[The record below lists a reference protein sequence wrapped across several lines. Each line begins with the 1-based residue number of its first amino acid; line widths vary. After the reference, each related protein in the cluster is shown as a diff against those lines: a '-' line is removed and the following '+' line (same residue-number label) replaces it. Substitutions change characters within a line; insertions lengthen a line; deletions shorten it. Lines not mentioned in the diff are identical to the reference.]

1 MRIKPN
7 RLSQISVNFAD
18 ISPRWNENFAYEHA
32 QASHPG
38 FALKNV
44 IRKKPV
50 HLLLIN
56 LAMKTIS

>member
-38 FALKNV
+38 FAL
-44 IRKKPV
+44 RM
-50 HLLLIN
+50 LYEMN
-56 LAMKTIS
+56 LFTYCLSI